1 MAMKCSGQSMVGM
14 EQKNYKRRIS
24 QYLDLTLPCW
34 MRILSWCYVQNE
46 TFGYSGLCLQF
57 HEFDLHECPE
67 EEEEGE
73 GGRERERARA
83 RASARARE
91 GGRKTSSDYLC
102 MLHSD
107 LELDCWL
114 STEELKPTW
123 RMPAVRPHWTNEDPA
138 GSIMSMIYP
147 LHIQSRGCLGL
158 RDQAIW
164 QIDTTQQA
172 SVVRIPQFDVF
183 LQKAQ
188 KNRRS

>member
-73 GGRERERARA
+73 GERERESESESESERE
-83 RASARARE
+83 SE
-91 GGRKTSSDYLC
+91 GGREGEK
-102 MLHSD
+102 H
-107 LELDCWL
+107 
-114 STEELKPTW
+114 
-123 RMPAVRPHWTNEDPA
+123 
-138 GSIMSMIYP
+138 
-147 LHIQSRGCLGL
+147 
-158 RDQAIW
+158 QAITYACYIPIW
-164 QIDTTQQA
+164 SWTVDCPLRSWNLLGECLQSGLIEPTRILQDPLWAWSIHSTSNRGAASA
-172 SVVRIPQFDVF
+172 SVTKRYD
-183 LQKAQ
+183 K
-188 KNRRS
+188 

>member
-83 RASARARE
+83 SARARARE
-91 GGRKTSSDYLC
+91 GGREKNIKRLPMHVTFRFGVGLLTVHWGVETYLENAC
-102 MLHSD
+102 SQASLNQRGSCRIHYEHD
-107 LELDCWL
+107 L
-114 STEELKPTW
+114 STPHPIEGLP
-123 RMPAVRPHWTNEDPA
+123 RPPWPSDMTNRYHP
-138 GSIMSMIYP
+138 
-147 LHIQSRGCLGL
+147 
-158 RDQAIW
+158 
-164 QIDTTQQA
+164 A
-172 SVVRIPQFDVF
+172 SVGCQDSTVWCIPAESS
-183 LQKAQ
+183 KE
-188 KNRRS
+188 